1 MKLIF
6 TRQFY
11 DDIEEIKDYIATDSE
26 VNAQEVV
33 NKIWNSIE
41 QIEIFPNSGNLLENR
56 INRKTNCRYALV
68 YSYAIVYEVQGEQ
81 ILIKTV
87 LHLKRDFSAIDFN

>member
-6 TRQFY
+6 TKQFY
-11 DDIEEIKDYIATDSE
+11 DDIEDIKDYIATDSE

-41 QIEIFPNSGNLLENR
+41 QIEVFPNSGNFLGNR
-56 INRKTNCRYALV
+56 INKKTNCRYILV
-68 YSYAIVYEVQGEQ
+68 YSYAIVYEVQKEQ
-81 ILIKTV
+81 VLIKTV
-87 LHLKRDFSAIDFN
+87 LHLKRDFSAIDFS